1 MKIEISYEDQHK
13 TFYSPVDENLVGV
26 TVIYDGITFNVL
38 NPFIEEDLSAECV
51 EILFGE
57 SCKVI
62 IRYFDSPSVAEISRG
77 FSGFEGMKYIEI
89 ENSVFNLFVF
99 V

>member
-1 MKIEISYEDQHK
+1 MKIEISYKDQHK
-13 TFYSPVDENLVGV
+13 TFYSPIDASLVGV
-26 TVIYDGITFNVL
+26 TVIYNGITFEVL
-38 NPFIEEDLSAECV
+38 KPVVDDDLSDDCE
-51 EILFGE
+51 ELLLSE

-62 IRYFDSPSVAEISRG
+62 IRYFDSPSVAEIVRS

-89 ENSVFNLFVF
+89 ENSSFNLSVC

>member
-1 MKIEISYEDQHK
+1 MKIEITYADQHK
-13 TFYSPVDENLVGV
+13 SFCSPDGAGLVGV

-38 NPFIEEDLSAECV
+38 KPVVDDDLSDDCE
-51 EILFGE
+51 ELLLSE

-62 IRYFDSPSVAEISRG
+62 IRYFDSPSVAEIVRS

-89 ENSVFNLFVF
+89 ENSVFNLSVC

>member
-13 TFYSPVDENLVGV
+13 TLYSPVDESLVGV
-26 TVIYDGITFNVL
+26 TVIHNGITFNVL
-38 NPFIEEDLSAECV
+38 TPDIEEDLSAECE

-57 SCKVI
+57 SCKVVV
-62 IRYFDSPSVAEISRG
+62 RYFRSPSVAEISRG

-89 ENSVFNLFVF
+89 KNSVFNLSVC